1 MKTRAV
7 AANAPF
13 IAQGAAKG
21 LSQRNAAILD
31 RVVCIHLQ
39 IAYAHGFG
47 KFRDNGTA
55 VTTQNGFTTLL
66 KDRGFV
72 SLTFKTTF

>member
-1 MKTRAV
+1 M
-7 AANAPF
+7 
-13 IAQGAAKG
+13 G
-21 LSQRNAAILD
+21 
-31 RVVCIHLQ
+31 H
-39 IAYAHGFG
+39 Y
-47 KFRDNGTA
+47 RDNGNA